1 MSRILNT
8 EPRTLDQ
15 DPQAPS
21 SKPQAPSS
29 KRAGGPAGIK
39 HQASKKKLDKSSH
52 PRYSRSQGQAR
63 DGQAIDICRGPLMGP
78 RNSAAEILQQRP
90 IKSPAIGRNGS
101 CRVMV
106 TASPNTRF
114 PSQAPSFKPQA
125 HQGTSHKHQAPSYKP
140 QA

>member
-1 MSRILNT
+1 MVSTNRIKPSGLIQAT
-8 EPRTLDQ
+8 SPKQQAVGLDTS
-15 DPQAPS
+15 PWM
-21 SKPQAPSS
+21 
-29 KRAGGPAGIK
+29 GYYGI
-39 HQASKKKLDKSSH
+39 
-52 PRYSRSQGQAR
+52 QGQAR

-114 PSQAPSFKPQA
+114 PSQAASRKPQASSLKRANDRFKPQA
-125 HQGTSHKHQAPSYKP
+125 TSLKLKAASYKLLDL
-140 QA
+140 